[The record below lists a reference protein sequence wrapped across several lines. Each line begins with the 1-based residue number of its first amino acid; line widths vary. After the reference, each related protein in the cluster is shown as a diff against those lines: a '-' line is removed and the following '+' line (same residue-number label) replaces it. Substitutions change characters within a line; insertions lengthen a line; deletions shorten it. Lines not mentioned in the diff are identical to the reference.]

1 MALEQTRNFRQAG
14 ELIGL
19 SQPAVSR
26 SVSELERQLELR
38 LFDRTTREVVLT
50 EAGQMLAQRLPRWM
64 DELDN
69 TLLELRHWAR
79 ARRGKVRVASA
90 PTLSASLMPL
100 CLAECA
106 EREPG
111 LEILLLD
118 RTQQDVFESIVTG
131 EVDFGVIVEPETSQL
146 GSVRHETI
154 LRDPF
159 VVVAPKE
166 HPLVD
171 SGKEPAWKDLEGA
184 PLILL
189 DHSSGSRRLIDRAL
203 SSHGISVQVVQ
214 EVGHPT
220 TGFEML
226 RAGLGISIMPGL
238 AIPETGLP
246 GLLARPLIPR
256 IERDIMLAHRRNRLP
271 SPLAQCVWDLIRE
284 CADKVGEQRQ
294 HLWRP
299 A

>member
-1 MALEQTRNFRQAG
+1 QLKVFMALEQTRNFRQAG

-69 TLLELRHWAR
+69 TPLELRHWAR

-159 VVVAPKE
+159 VVV
-166 HPLVD
+166 
-171 SGKEPAWKDLEGA
+171 
-184 PLILL
+184 
-189 DHSSGSRRLIDRAL
+189 
-203 SSHGISVQVVQ
+203 
-214 EVGHPT
+214 
-220 TGFEML
+220 
-226 RAGLGISIMPGL
+226 
-238 AIPETGLP
+238 
-246 GLLARPLIPR
+246 
-256 IERDIMLAHRRNRLP
+256 
-271 SPLAQCVWDLIRE
+271 
-284 CADKVGEQRQ
+284 
-294 HLWRP
+294 
-299 A
+299 